1 MIALRIFEITFP
13 IFAVVLVG
21 LGYGLR
27 FKPDMTLPNRMNM
40 DVFVPALIFSVL
52 TDKADQAGL
61 FGPLAL
67 GGAIIVLLPGAV
79 TWLVARVAQMS
90 PATLCP
96 PMMFANAGN
105 LGLPLIVLT
114 FGEDALPYAV
124 ILFIVCNFFH
134 VTLGSYILSHESHIG
149 KVLIS
154 PMILA
159 TLLALTLG
167 FTGVVVPETLMQPI
181 RLLGNICVPLM
192 LFALGVRLT
201 DTDFSEWRIGLLVG
215 VLSPALG
222 VTLVLLVSPWL
233 QLAPKEQGALFL
245 FGALPPAIMN
255 YMFAEH
261 YGQEP
266 ARVAAMV
273 MFGNALTVITLPL
286 ALLYVLPRFT

>member
-1 MIALRIFEITFP
+1 VIALRILEITFP

-52 TDKADQAGL
+52 TDNADQASL

-67 GGAIIVLLPGAV
+67 GGAMIVLLPGAI
-79 TWLVARVAQMS
+79 TWLVARLVRMS

-114 FGEDALPYAV
+114 FGEDALSYAV

-181 RLLGNICVPLM
+181 RLLGDICVPLM
-192 LFALGVRLT
+192 LFALGVRLM

-222 VTLVLLVSPWL
+222 VTLVLLVAPWL